1 MQIEVSMSATELIL
15 KELVEIT
22 GTDHV
27 RADPDL
33 ALYED
38 GVLDSLG
45 TIELIVALEKDF
57 GLEISPAQIDR
68 QMWATPRKI
77 ISYIEGRIRS

>member
-1 MQIEVSMSATELIL
+1 MTAAEQVL

-22 GTDHV
+22 GVDQV
-27 RADPDL
+27 RIDL
-33 ALYED
+33 DLPLYED

-57 GLEISPAQIDR
+57 GLEISPAQFDR
-68 QMWATPRKI
+68 QQWATPRKI
-77 ISYIEGRIRS
+77 ITFIEGRMQL